1 MEPVQRTER
10 EITYHVGW
18 KRGKITLNQGKPTSE
33 ELAET
38 QGGSWENIPE
48 NGVFGL
54 NKRYVWRSTGT
65 MNHRVLWMVL
75 SIFPILIFALSLWLV
90 YRLAIQPY

>member
-38 QGGSWENIPE
+38 QGDNRESIPAD
-48 NGVFGL
+48 GVFGL
-54 NKRYVWRSTGT
+54 STRYVWRSAGT
-65 MNHRVLWMVL
+65 VNQRVLWMVL
-75 SIFPILIFALSLWLV
+75 SIFPILVFALSLWLV